1 MDPTT
6 PINPGSAMSRG
17 GTFIRPGA
25 VGWGPSDKPQPDA
38 DRTNSSS
45 PAAIEHALA
54 AAAKDPDRAG
64 DLLEELSRGR
74 LWVPLPDDRPV
85 TDGSAVLLP
94 TVTYLGADF
103 VPAFTSAPRLAS
115 WLGRP
120 GTGRPGIGR
129 PGATPQNPVPAQ
141 SKSETLAAS
150 GDGPFSAIP
159 HIVVPAADLARRLPA
174 GVGIAL
180 NPDAEASVPIYPE
193 GLGYLAANPVT
204 VVATDGT
211 QVRIGRP
218 PADPVA
224 LLSEIR
230 AVLASI
236 ADVRRASRA
245 WLSIPGQGEG
255 LVMSVTLHDPARE
268 SARQEV
274 LSAIEQ
280 AVHAVPDQG
289 FPIDVTFPGEAEPDQ
304 LDEWISA
311 YADPFYIRV

>member
-1 MDPTT
+1 
-6 PINPGSAMSRG
+6 MSQG

-25 VGWGPSDKPQPDA
+25 VGWGDKPQPDA
-38 DRTNSSS
+38 GRAT

-54 AAAKDPDRAG
+54 AAAKDPDRAA
-64 DLLEELSRGR
+64 DLLDELSRGR

-94 TVTYLGADF
+94 TVTYLGAQF

-120 GTGRPGIGR
+120 SPGRPNTGRPNTGRPHTGRPGTA
-129 PGATPQNPVPAQ
+129 PETPVPAQ
-141 SKSETLAAS
+141 DTGEALAES
-150 GDGPFSAIP
+150 GDGPLSAIP
-159 HIVVPAADLARRLPA
+159 HIVVLAADLARRLPA
-174 GVGIAL
+174 GLGIAL
-180 NPDAEASVPIYPE
+180 NPNAEASLPIYPE
-193 GLGYLAANPVT
+193 GVSYLAANPTT
-204 VVATDGT
+204 VVAADGT
-211 QVRIGRP
+211 QLRIGRP
-218 PADPVA
+218 PAEPVA
-224 LLSEIR
+224 LLSEIG

-236 ADVRRASRA
+236 ADVRQASSA
-245 WLSIPGQGEG
+245 WLSVPGQGEG

-268 SARQEV
+268 SAHQEV

-280 AVHAVPDQG
+280 AVRAVPDQG

-311 YADPFYIRV
+311 YADPFYIRP